1 MLTRGYKY
9 YTNIDIDERERERE
23 RERPANLVLTNIRG
37 RQQLLYLKMFPVK
50 YTPLVQFH
58 YLVEVLAW
66 G

>member
-1 MLTRGYKY
+1 MLTRGFKY

-23 RERPANLVLTNIRG
+23 RPAHLALTNIQAL
-37 RQQLLYLKMFPVK
+37 QQLLDLKMFPVK

-58 YLVEVLAW
+58 YLVELLAW

>member
-1 MLTRGYKY
+1 MLTRDYKY
-9 YTNIDIDERERERE
+9 YTNIDIDERE

-37 RQQLLYLKMFPVK
+37 RQRLLYLKMFLVK

-58 YLVEVLAW
+58 YLVELLAW